1 MRFPSQGVARHNAYD
16 TCVAAERVERIG
28 AGILRQAARGL
39 AVKYQASPVAFPPF
53 DRGPT
58 LGG

>member
-39 AVKYQASPVAFPPF
+39 AVKYGHPEFAVESPE
-53 DRGPT
+53 
-58 LGG
+58 